1 MDARREFVPR
11 GTNRRKPTAVWLLAA
26 ALAPAPEVALR
37 ARRFEPGEIVRV
49 DVSSP
54 ACALGEP
61 QARFLDRD
69 VTFVRGADDV
79 WSGWLV
85 IPLDRKAG
93 SVPFRVTAA
102 CADGTGKATVDHPVK
117 VAAKKFPEQ
126 KLTVES
132 KYVNPSK
139 EALARI
145 EEEKKRSSAAYARRT
160 PIPVSATPFV
170 LPVSGE
176 STSVFGARRIL
187 NGEPRSPHAGID
199 LSAKTGT
206 PVVAA
211 GGGVVALAGD
221 LYYSGGTVILDHG
234 AGLFTIYAHLSRID
248 AKEGATVAAGDQLG
262 LSGATGRVTGPHLHW
277 GGRLGKE
284 IFDPRGLTDPK
295 LFSSPAPTPD
305 APGSR

>member
-11 GTNRRKPTAVWLLAA
+11 GTNRRKPAAGWLLAA
-26 ALAPAPEVALR
+26 ALAPAPEIALR
-37 ARRFEPGEIVRV
+37 SRSLEPGELVRV
-49 DVSSP
+49 DVSST
-54 ACALGEP
+54 ACELQAP
-61 QARFLDRD
+61 QAKFLDQD
-69 VTFVRGADDV
+69 VTFVRGGDA

-93 SVPFRVTAA
+93 SVPFRVTTA
-102 CADGTGKATVDHPVK
+102 CADGSGTVTTDRPVK
-117 VAAKKFPEQ
+117 VASKKFPEQ

-145 EEEKKRSSAAYARRT
+145 EEEKKRTSAAYARRT
-160 PIPVSATPFV
+160 PIPPSARPFV

-187 NGEPRSPHAGID
+187 NGEPRAPHPGID
-199 LSAKTGT
+199 LRATTGT

-248 AKEGATVAAGDQLG
+248 AQEGATVAAGEQLG

-277 GGRLGKE
+277 GGRLGSE

-295 LFSSPAPTPD
+295 LYP
-305 APGSR
+305 